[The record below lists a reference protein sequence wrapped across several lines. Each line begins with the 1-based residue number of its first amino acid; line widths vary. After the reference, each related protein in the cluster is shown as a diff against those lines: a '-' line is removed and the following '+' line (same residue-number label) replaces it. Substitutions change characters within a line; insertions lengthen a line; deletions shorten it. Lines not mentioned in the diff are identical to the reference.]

1 MHSNQNNARIEIVI
15 DTGNTG
21 TVNRWG
27 SYSLVGGNDHITN
40 YAGIEVVQ
48 YTTSSTGTRQYTS

>member
-1 MHSNQNNARIEIVI
+1 M
-15 DTGNTG
+15 G
-21 TVNRWG
+21 G
-27 SYSLVGGNDHITN
+27 SYSLVGGNDHITS